1 MKGGKVMKQKIHI
14 KSAEIKNQE
23 LVLFT
28 DEPVH
33 LHSLISTGQM
43 LVDSDH
49 LSFIYIAELDGE
61 YNYVNIPKEVWH
73 VVNNGLKSGYE
84 VYVENQDGRL
94 HLQSFIEEMNYL
106 IENIKGNTNYGEEMV
121 EKVENTFN

>member
-1 MKGGKVMKQKIHI
+1 MKQKIHI
-14 KSAEIKNQE
+14 KTAEINNQE

-28 DEPVH
+28 DEQRN
-33 LHSLISTGQM
+33 LNALIPTGQM

-61 YNYVNIPKEVWH
+61 YNYVNIPIEVWH
-73 VVNNGLKSGYE
+73 VVNSGLKSGIE
-84 VYVENQDGRL
+84 VYVENQESRL

-121 EKVENTFN
+121 EKVENIFD

>member
-1 MKGGKVMKQKIHI
+1 MKQKIHI

-33 LHSLISTGQM
+33 LQSLISTGQM

-73 VVNNGLKSGYE
+73 VVNNALKSEFE
-84 VYVENQDGRL
+84 VYVENQAGRL
-94 HLQSFIEEMNYL
+94 RLQSFIEEMKYL

-121 EKVENTFN
+121 EKVENIFN